1 MNNRPSP
8 PPPLDRPTTGP
19 WVEIDDTELE
29 QMLTFAARQNRA
41 LFSERRRIE
50 WWVDTRPEI
59 LAKAQVQQLR
69 MAGLRVWR
77 PPAAR
82 GGAAHLY
89 VPPPPYEPPVRTD
102 GAVDAA
108 KPRSQRPPRK

>member
-1 MNNRPSP
+1 MSDQPTP

-19 WVEIDDTELE
+19 WVEIGDSELE

-50 WWVDTRPEI
+50 WWGDTRPEI
-59 LAKAQVQQLR
+59 LAKAQVEQLR
-69 MAGLRVWR
+69 MAGVRVWR

-89 VPPPPYEPPVRTD
+89 VPPPRYEPPVRTD
-102 GAVDAA
+102 AA
-108 KPRSQRPPRK
+108 ASTSQGRKPPDRR